1 MITKDNL
8 SSVLDLL
15 EFIKCKEN
23 GVYYQEYENGASIT
37 VDFANSK
44 IIYNPLD
51 INFKEGEFPSKD
63 KEADGFVIHRNT
75 TLNFYANENFVC
87 LVCMHFLLKKGYEP
101 KHIVFEPAFKVGR
114 NNKPSYGD
122 ILVFDK
128 DYKPLV
134 LIENKTYGSEFSK
147 EWNLMQKNGGQL
159 FSYLGPLIN
168 ECGFCEN
175 LILFTAD
182 FSSSEI
188 IYKSNIITLKD
199 NEDYIKT
206 LESPKTFKNAQGK
219 YFDVWNETYSK
230 AFSTKGIFEDEIIA
244 YTIGKEKYSINDL
257 KVLSYNE
264 IQEFKFSFETIL
276 RYHAIT
282 DFEHTFYIL
291 VDLFLCKITDE
302 LNNPDNLQFTYK
314 GISLD
319 TPMDYCNRLLKLYQD
334 GKKEVFSI
342 DVINKTE
349 DDISDIF
356 ENTNRVKNGLY
367 HEIIKLFNEI
377 KFYNIKKFNFINVE
391 NREDFELNFNILIE
405 ITSLIQD
412 INLSKS
418 DTNHFF
424 GDLFEK
430 LLNKNVH
437 QTEGQFFTPL
447 PIVNFIINSL
457 PCFPK
462 TEKFKVLDYACGAGH
477 FLTEFFKHYDF
488 ANLYG
493 IEKNQNL
500 SQVAKIATIL
510 NGCQNAKIVFKDALS
525 VIDVNDFRYKGFD
538 NETFDCI
545 IANPPYSVKGFL
557 DILEEKDR
565 NQFSLINFVDEK
577 SYNSNDNI
585 EYFFI
590 ELAALLLKINGLCAI
605 IVPSSIL
612 DNGDNLSIKVRDFIF
627 ENFNILSIVELNS
640 RTFGSTGKNTII
652 LFLQRVKKNVIGLL
666 DSYKN
671 KKEINQYTTSKFIV
685 EYCMK
690 QNYDLEEYN
699 EFIQNNK
706 LGNLLKETVVFQGY
720 KEKFSPLVIT
730 NSLQKKWFIESNYYL
745 PKEKINSNGN
755 KSRFRE
761 YLNSSDYKKNKDLEG
776 EKQFVEYA
784 QKIEIDKLQTFVR
797 IADNEIS
804 LLKSPPEKINGKSN
818 KDNVIKFLGYDWS
831 SRKGN
836 EGISYITETS
846 KDESELDNSIE
857 NIQTPLFNPKDE
869 NDKSKFAYSL
879 RFHNQVQAKG
889 KFDCKSEQPC
899 LSTDFNELLEVVKI
913 SDLIDFEKTD
923 FDKKILIEGIHKNV
937 IYSKYE
943 IKVLGKAC
951 NILIGGTPSRK
962 NPAFFNGNNLWVS
975 IGEMIGQEITDTKEK
990 ISELGVKNSNVKLI
1004 PKGTTLL
1011 SFKLS
1016 IGKTAI
1022 AGKDLYTNEAIAGLC
1037 PKNNKEIRNLYLYYL
1052 FNSKVINLQNVG
1064 NKAFGKTL
1072 NSKYLREEVKI
1083 PIPPI
1088 PIQDIVIE
1096 KCEKIKKENEK
1107 YRISLEEYTQKLQ
1120 DVFYTLEIII
1130 KEDNK
1135 V

>member
-8 SSVLDLL
+8 ANVLELL
-15 EFIKCKEN
+15 EFTKCEET
-23 GVYYQEYENGASIT
+23 GVYYQDYENGASIT
-37 VDFANSK
+37 VDFENSK
-44 IIYNPLD
+44 IIYAPID
-51 INFKEGEFPSKD
+51 EYFKDGEFPSKD
-63 KEADGFVIHRNT
+63 KESDGFVIHRDT
-75 TLNFYANENFVC
+75 TLNFAAYENFVC
-87 LVCMHFLLKKGYEP
+87 LVCIHFLCKKGYEP
-101 KHIVFEPAFKVGR
+101 KHIVFEPAFKVGH
-114 NNKPSYGD
+114 NTKPSYGD

-128 DYKPLV
+128 EYKPLV
-134 LIENKTYGSEFSK
+134 LIENKTYGSEFNK

-159 FSYLGPLIN
+159 FSYLGPLVN
-168 ECGFCEN
+168 DCGFCEN
-175 LILFTAD
+175 LILFAAD
-182 FSSSEI
+182 FSSNEI
-188 IYKSNIITLKD
+188 IYKSHIIALKD
-199 NEDYIKT
+199 NENYINS
-206 LESPKTFKNAQGK
+206 LETAKTFKNAQGK

-230 AFSTKGIFEDEIIA
+230 AFSTKGIFEDEIEA
-244 YTIGKEKYSINDL
+244 YTIGKEKYSIKDL
-257 KVLSYNE
+257 KVLTYSE

-291 VDLFLCKITDE
+291 VDLFLCKIIDE
-302 LNNPDNLQFTYK
+302 INNPDNLQFTYK
-314 GISLD
+314 GIALD
-319 TPMDYCNRLLKLYQD
+319 TPMDYCKRLLKLYQD

-349 DDISDIF
+349 EDIAEIF
-356 ENTNRVKNGLY
+356 DNTNRVRNGLY
-367 HEIIKLFNEI
+367 HDIIKLFNEV

-391 NREDFELNFNILIE
+391 NKEDFELNFNILIE
-405 ITSLIQD
+405 ITALIQD

-457 PCFPK
+457 PSFQYD
-462 TEKFKVLDYACGAGH
+462 EKFKVFDYACGAGH
-477 FLTEFFKHYDF
+477 FLTEFYKHYDF

-510 NGCQNAKIVFKDALS
+510 NGCKNAKIAFKDSLS

-538 NETFDCI
+538 NESFDCI

-557 DILEEKDR
+557 DTLEERDR
-565 NQFSLINFVDEK
+565 NQFSLINHVEEK
-577 SYNSNDNI
+577 SFCSNDNI

-590 ELAALLLKINGLCAI
+590 ELAARLLKINGLCAI

-612 DNGDNLSIKVRDFIF
+612 DNGDNLSIVIRDFIF

-652 LFLQRVKKNVIGLL
+652 VFLQRVKKNTSGLL
-666 DSYKN
+666 NSYRN
-671 KKEINQYTTSKFIV
+671 KIDVSQYTTSSYID
-685 EYCMK
+685 EYCEK
-690 QNYDLEEYN
+690 QNYNLMDFN
-699 EFIQNNK
+699 EFIQNNVLSEK
-706 LGNLLKETVVFQGY
+706 LRDNSIFQEY
-720 KEKFSPLVIT
+720 KDKFCPTKIT
-730 NSLQKKWFIESNYYL
+730 NSLQKKWFVESNYFISTESINSANNKSHLQKFLESRDY
-745 PKEKINSNGN
+745 KEKE
-755 KSRFRE
+755 RVE
-761 YLNSSDYKKNKDLEG
+761 E
-776 EKQFVEYA
+776 EKQFIGYA
-784 QKIEIDKLQTFVR
+784 QKIEMNKLKTFIS

-818 KDNVIKFLGYDWS
+818 KENVIKFLGYDWS

-836 EGISYITETS
+836 EGISYVTDISE
-846 KDESELDNSIE
+846 DNPELDNSIE
-857 NIQTPLFNPKDE
+857 NIKTPLFNPKNE
-869 NDKSKFAYSL
+869 NDITKFAYSL
-879 RFHNQVQAKG
+879 RTHNQNRAKG
-889 KFDCKSEQPC
+889 KFNIKEEQPA
-899 LSTDFNELLEVVKI
+899 LDTKFNDLLEIIKI
-913 SDLIDFEKTD
+913 SDLIDFEKAD
-923 FDKKILIEGIHKNV
+923 FDKKIHINGIHKTV

-943 IKVLGKAC
+943 IKVLGKVC
-951 NILIGGTPSRK
+951 DVLIGGTPSRK

-975 IGEMIGQEITDTKEK
+975 IGEMEGQEIVNTKEK
-990 ISELGVKNSNVKLI
+990 LSDSGVQNSNVKLI

-1037 PKNNKEIRNLYLYYL
+1037 PKNKNEVRDLYLYYL
-1052 FNSKVINLQNVG
+1052 FNSKAINLQNVG

-1072 NSKYLREEVKI
+1072 NSKYLRDEVRI
-1083 PIPPI
+1083 PVPPI
-1088 PIQDIVIE
+1088 DIQDIVIE
-1096 KCEKIKKENEK
+1096 RCKSIKSENEK
-1107 YRISLEEYTQKLQ
+1107 YRMSVEEYTKKLQ
-1120 DVFYTLEIII
+1120 NVFYNLEIL
-1130 KEDNK
+1130 KEENK
-1135 V
+1135 A